1 MCNLYNVTTTQEAMI
16 RLVDGLTD
24 RAGHLEPEQIYPD
37 QLAPIIRNDAKGPE
51 RVKARWGMPL
61 PHSVFRTELDAA

>member
-24 RAGHLEPEQIYPD
+24 RAGNLEPGQIYPD
-37 QLAPIIRNDAKGPE
+37 QLAPIIRNGAKGPE
-51 RVKARWGMPL
+51 LVRARWGMPL
-61 PHSVFRTELDAA
+61 PHSVLRTELDAA